1 MKITRS
7 EKQVVGQVLLNL
19 RPVAINC
26 SKWIQTE
33 IDLQMSISP
42 NKPNY
47 SYKTINGLPEPEAW
61 TKQLVTGIAEVLIG
75 ERPVFQLMRWV
86 SFDVYREIDR
96 QIQPKTQLHATRARP
111 FVRSLRIDATSEKV
125 VEATAVIQKRETW
138 SRYGVK
144 ARSRKRS
151 LALHTTFSG
160 LGIGSVTTF
169 VFLA

>member
-75 ERPVFQLMRWV
+75 ERPVFQLMLWV

-125 VEATAVIQKRETW
+125 VEATAVIQK
-138 SRYGVK
+138 G
-144 ARSRKRS
+144 KRGRGM
-151 LALHTTFSG
+151 G
-160 LGIGSVTTF
+160 LRLEAEKDRWRCTQLLV
-169 VFLA
+169 A